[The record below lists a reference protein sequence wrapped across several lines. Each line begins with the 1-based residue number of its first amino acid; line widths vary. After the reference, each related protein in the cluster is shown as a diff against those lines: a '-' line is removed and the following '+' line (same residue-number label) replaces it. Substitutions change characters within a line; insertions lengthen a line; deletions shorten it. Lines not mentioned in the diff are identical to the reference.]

1 MTPRL
6 HALYT
11 PSLSYHPSQKY
22 AHQAIMIVNPMQE
35 RKMHFNRKTYLVLT
49 LFLLIIA
56 ASTLVISATGT
67 EPAFSEQLTFTLDLD
82 APLFNYSQARFD
94 DSSTLSEIE
103 FEFRENKTIGI
114 IIPKNSQVTKAEFNL
129 TGVIRPY
136 KQCVGTAGTDND
148 CTMARSTAISAIAVA
163 EIDPSH
169 DSLEIAIT
177 TSENTDTVNTIF
189 ITNNTGGVIWARKS
203 TTAQYPS
210 RDIALGP
217 FIDNENE
224 SIVAGDYGI
233 NVYDISGNLIWNYS
247 AGGTAVYSVAI
258 GNLTNGAEN
267 ELVYGDNNG
276 LVAILNTSSNTTGD
290 LCNFST
296 GSKINSLVIS
306 DIDEDG
312 QNEILAASNQ
322 KLYILDSAC
331 NEVWNYTTSNYII
344 NSIAVKDLLILDSG
358 KEIILG
364 TRSTTTGGKYYLINS
379 TGNFLWDRTTSAEIL
394 SVVAGEFDYLNPG
407 YEILGGTG
415 EYHIQLLNSNGTIY
429 WTYNTSTETEVSA
442 LALGNLSQDTG
453 YNTNELVLGTQGTFF
468 DEGNLQIL
476 NFDNFPTN
484 ITMDIG
490 ADAATEWNY
499 TEGDG
504 RLRNSTKANSTQI
517 LTAINSYIQNNCTQ
531 DLCTIPITFHSDIE
545 GILEVRI
552 NFEYTYNASG
562 DINYTSINYWTKTEN
577 IRVNESIIA
586 RAKNITFTDPALN
599 ITIKYININSSATQ
613 CGFDGENYTNATLAG
628 INYCN
633 ISSRTPLFKSVPS
646 ENISKILWDDQMEKE
661 IPVTMTTGIQ
671 YYTEGLDNYFWRKNI
686 NLTSNNT
693 YTSQSFTNITA
704 NITLNDSSDAVRGNE
719 YLNVTWG
726 AETCNIIPS
735 QEQSTC
741 DTAPPETQM
750 TCNSSTFYVCK
761 KDTDSNGVFDFIK
774 WIHPILNAIHQ
785 VFYQAGGESNLN
797 PNLTAANVTPQENTW
812 NTYFNYSIRVNDT
825 ENDLIN
831 ITLLTYSELTHTW
844 QHRQSKNITG
854 VGTVWFNISLEKEMT
869 GTNNKYKYLY
879 QDFNAT
885 WSSPIHSQA
894 QTSNSTGPN
903 ITKHNIEITEITGHN
918 TDVIRGGNQTLLVV
932 RINDTTQNQYLD
944 ETGVLCTFNIT
955 YDKTNFNETYTT
967 TVNDTGHCNYT
978 FAPNSTYE
986 IGTQTWLV
994 TVDPRYYFPPSPPV
1008 NWTLNVMG
1016 KLNLSLTRPAYN
1028 QVHTRNTTLDMT
1040 AHLINQYNEDINSS
1054 TIIASDYNCSWYFN
1068 NTYLTTTTINN
1079 SGYCNYSYNPNCAY
1093 ARLKDYEIEVKLN
1106 YTQNPRN
1113 YTIITD
1119 TSQTTLQLKD
1129 NLTITIDSPIYASAY
1144 YKGETI
1150 ELNSTIN
1157 DTCATCSQN
1166 TWQVTWYKD
1175 LHAIK
1180 FQINE
1185 TRGFA
1190 RNNTPVIITGAQLE
1204 SAGANLTGWQVNSTK
1219 ITGPNST
1226 LPNKIF
1232 RADGIYIN
1240 TTSEIVFLVNLTPYS
1255 TDTYYLTRNVSQVS
1269 GIYTTSYIKNSGFEG
1284 NSKDSWSGDGVI
1296 VNDASEK
1303 GNNSLKIECNED
1315 NSPHTITQALHPIT
1329 TQNIK
1334 LWYKHT
1340 GEYNP
1345 VSSGIRVK
1353 IGTYLCEIPIPHL
1366 TGNFVNES
1374 WRTYTCS
1381 NESILNKENI
1391 SITVYTNTTGNSE
1404 LYIDHICIADNQS
1417 NCISEDY
1424 GIPDNTGITA
1434 RELVNTT
1441 TTEDTLWTIPMIQP
1455 LGKRKITAKA
1465 AGDYYYTK
1473 ENYTQIY
1480 IWGYSGA
1487 STFDYSST
1495 GCDGNLCFG
1504 GSIIDLACKII
1515 DANTTTPIYNYNV
1528 SFYDGATLL
1537 NTNGSFTDS
1546 QGYATYSWESS
1557 TDSGNH
1563 TISCNISD
1571 APNLYY
1577 NASIP
1582 DSNSTTILIFN
1593 DNTNAT
1599 LSFKEDGSWFNTTG
1613 ITAYNLSKNR
1623 NDLINISI
1631 LINNTGQSVVSSP
1644 EIIAHNHSNITI
1656 HAGKYSAISI
1666 GANHQ
1671 DNIAVNISRYA
1682 PLGNTTL
1689 NVTLIWA
1696 NNDTQFINQ
1705 TITINVTNTTILDIT
1720 NKTTLNY
1727 AIPYGGTKQIGNF
1740 TIEAYGNTPL
1750 DNIEF
1755 SLEDG
1760 NYQELQNWT
1769 ITYSDE
1775 SFDIDRFENQ
1785 TITIS
1790 VTVPSNATLLGQ
1802 SFWAYIVANNTGR
1815 ECIYPYERCTDRIKI
1830 NITVIDQ
1837 DWQFTPLEEITKTV
1851 GLGGNDILGSFDD
1864 LINIT
1869 NLKNQNMTINISII
1883 NQSNFLNFTYI
1894 FNSTTYQL
1902 DTQESTF
1909 LIPPNSFA
1917 NINITFN
1924 ITEAQTSDTG
1934 TYTFNI
1940 SIHNLDANS
1949 VPQWVNRTVT
1959 FTISAL
1965 YVEIISPNA
1974 THQATDIV
1982 AGDILNFTLNVTYD
1996 GDPLNDTENTTFTIK
2011 ISGQIC
2017 TGIQKTYS
2025 TQESNWHLNCTA
2037 PQIPENTQNNTVEVT
2052 TYYNTPDSLQIA
2064 YTTTEQNLVIY
2075 RDITSPYINR
2085 LIINSIPLL
2094 PENEANLKIESA
2106 ISTLHLEVNAT
2117 DNIAVKNVW
2126 MTITDP
2132 RNNIT
2137 NIPLTQNPSTPDIWN
2152 CTYTNPN
2159 HLGDYEVTIYANDS
2173 IQNHTTTQTMW
2184 FDVYREIDFTDTLK
2198 DASDNT
2204 ITADFELYKSG
2215 TDWAFHRFSTNS
2227 SGHYNWSTHKRT
2239 YDIKMTALG
2248 QIIRFNNFN
2257 ITASAINKTG
2267 SPDPTSLPGA
2277 IKLHLIPNSTPETN
2291 ASNIDL
2297 PNTAENI
2304 LMAFIIHTPQTHYD
2318 NATVTMDYGS
2328 ALAAWAS
2335 SDENEIRLYYCTDW
2349 NFNTLVCGS
2358 EFTEF
2363 NSSLAPNVS
2372 ENTFTFTTT
2381 HNSAYALARW
2391 CGGGLCSGGGGDDPV
2406 SPDGGGSSSGSSAG
2420 TFPRTVCGNYICETG
2435 ENEQNCPEDC
2445 TYHVCGN
2452 GICEPTENKDNCP
2465 KDCGALDFEYQ
2476 TDTDFINI
2484 QLAPGENK
2492 THTLTIL
2499 NRNNNS
2505 ISISVTGTGDIL
2517 DYLDISDEEFTL
2529 PPYSN
2534 KTVSLNIHSKKDTTP
2549 DTYSG
2554 AITISSGASKQRL
2567 PVIIRI
2573 SKTTPGDLTSL
2584 EMTIEMITKKI
2595 TPKDT
2600 LRFHVMLYN
2609 LGIMKEFNVTLTY
2622 NIKEAKTEN
2631 IVKSTQEILILT
2643 GNRNFRKSIDISD
2656 INPSLHTGQYFIE
2669 VTADYGPKRITATDT
2684 FEVVQ
2689 SFWATTRGQVLLA
2702 SILIILLALL
2712 AWYGHKRYKLW
2723 KLSKARYVFPLNF
2736 NRLPHA
2742 DNSFDIGKIAE
2753 TNKTAHFNPDDLTTH
2768 VLTSGSTGAG
2778 KSVAASV
2785 IVEEAL
2791 KQKIPVVVFDPTAQW
2806 TGFVRPCKD
2815 NNLLRY
2821 YSSFGMRPEDA
2832 HPFPGM
2838 IFEVTD
2844 PHVKIDFKKYMNPGE
2859 ITVFTLNKLKPG
2871 EYDTAVQCIIDTIF
2885 SIQWEESTTLK
2896 MLVVFDEVHRLLEK
2910 YGGKGG
2916 YISLEKACREFRKW
2930 GIGLVMCSQ
2939 VYSDFKEAIQGNILT
2954 EIQLNTKSMADIA
2967 KVKEKYGANYS
2978 EKISRQGVGVG
2989 MVQNPRYND
2998 GKPWFIQ
3005 FRPTMHSPHKITEE
3019 ELKLYKE
3026 FAEKLEKIETKIE
3039 KLKQGNVNTM
3049 DLELELKLAKTK
3061 LKQGQ
3066 FKMAEIYVQSL
3077 LSRKILDMS

>member
-1 MTPRL
+1 
-6 HALYT
+6 
-11 PSLSYHPSQKY
+11 
-22 AHQAIMIVNPMQE
+22 MQE
-35 RKMHFNRKTYLVLT
+35 RKRHFNRKTYIVLT
-49 LFLLIIA
+49 LFLLLIA
-56 ASTLVISATGT
+56 ASTLVISATGS
-67 EPAFSEQLTFTLDLD
+67 EPSFSEQLTFRLDLD
-82 APLFNYSQARFD
+82 APYFNYSQTRFND
-94 DSSTLSEIE
+94 TSTLSEIV
-103 FEFRENKTIGI
+103 FEMRENKTIGI
-114 IIPKNSQVTKAEFNL
+114 IIPKNSPVTKAEFNI
-129 TGVIRPY
+129 TGVIRPHTE
-136 KQCVGTAGTDND
+136 CIGTYNQDNNFCGD
-148 CTMARSTAISAIAVA
+148 LTTIR
-163 EIDPSH
+163 D
-169 DSLEIAIT
+169 LEIGNISTSALPNIGIT
-177 TSENTDTVNTIF
+177 SDDGEDDNSIYLANR
-189 ITNNTGGVIWARKS
+189 TGGVLWAKSDSAYPYDTNDGVIGDFVNDTKNEFIVGGATDGIRVFNSSGDVIWS
-203 TTAQYPS
+203 YITGNTVHS
-210 RDIALGP
+210 IALGNLTGGTKKEIVYGDSDTVYVINSTSDIICSLSLGSRINSIVI
-217 FIDNENE
+217 FDIDNNGKNE
-224 SIVAGDYGI
+224 II
-233 NVYDISGNLIWNYS
+233 L
-247 AGGTAVYSVAI
+247 
-258 GNLTNGAEN
+258 GAEN
-267 ELVYGDNNG
+267 FRLYVLNSSCSEL
-276 LVAILNTSSNTTGD
+276 
-290 LCNFST
+290 
-296 GSKINSLVIS
+296 
-306 DIDEDG
+306 
-312 QNEILAASNQ
+312 
-322 KLYILDSAC
+322 
-331 NEVWNYTTSNYII
+331 WNYPTVSNR
-344 NSIAVKDLLILDSG
+344 VKSVDVGNLSDDLG
-358 KEIILG
+358 QEIILG
-364 TRSTTTGGKYYLINS
+364 TLDNSSNHGTYYLINS
-379 TGNFLWDRTTSAEIL
+379 SGSQLWNTSYTSEIY
-394 SVVAGEFDYLNPG
+394 SVKIGEIDHNNPG
-407 YEILGGTG
+407 PEIIGGTKDNYIHLIDSSG
-415 EYHIQLLNSNGTIY
+415 NIY
-429 WTYNTSTETEVSA
+429 WRYLTGADVNAFAVGNT
-442 LALGNLSQDTG
+442 SQDTG
-453 YNTNELVLGTQGTFF
+453 QNINEFIAGTGSAGTS
-468 DEGNLQIL
+468 NLYAF

-484 ITMDIG
+484 ITLNIG
-490 ADAATEWNY
+490 SDETSEWNY

-531 DLCTIPITFHSDIE
+531 DLCTIPVTFHSDIE

-552 NFEYTYNASG
+552 NLEYTYNASG
-562 DINYTSINYWTKTEN
+562 NINATSINYWTKTNN
-577 IRVNESIIA
+577 IHVNESIIA

-613 CGFDGENYTNATLAG
+613 CGFDGENYANATQNG
-628 INYCN
+628 INYCD

-671 YYTEGLDNYFWRKNI
+671 YYTEGQDNYFWRKNI

-741 DTAPPETQM
+741 DTAPPETPM

-761 KDTDSNGVFDFIK
+761 KDTNSNGIFDFIK
-774 WIHPILNAIHQ
+774 WLHPILNAIQQ

-797 PNLTAANVTPQENTW
+797 SNLTAANVTPEENTW

-825 ENDLIN
+825 ENDLVN

-854 VGTVWFNISLEKEMT
+854 QGTVWFNISLEKEMT
-869 GTNNKYKYLY
+869 GTSNKYKYLY

-903 ITKHNIEITEITGHN
+903 VTKHNIEITQITGHN
-918 TDVIRGGNQTLLVV
+918 TDVIRGGNQTLLLV
-932 RINDTTQNQYLD
+932 RINDTTQNQYID
-944 ETGVLCTFNIT
+944 ETGVQCTFNIT

-994 TVDPRYYFPPSPPV
+994 TVDPRYYFAPSTPV
-1008 NWTLNVMG
+1008 NWTLNIMG
-1016 KLNLSLTRPAYN
+1016 KLNLSLFIPAYN

-1040 AHLINQYNEDINSS
+1040 AHLINQYNKDINSS
-1054 TIIASDYNCSWYFN
+1054 TITLQDYNCSWYFN

-1079 SGYCNYSYNPNCAY
+1079 SGYCNYSYNPNCTY
-1093 ARLKDYEIEVKLN
+1093 AHLKDYEIEVKLN

-1119 TSQTTLQLKD
+1119 TSKTTIQLKD

-1166 TWQVTWYKD
+1166 TLQVTWYKD

-1204 SAGANLTGWQVNSTK
+1204 SAGANLTSWQVNSTK

-1240 TTSEIVFLVNLTPYS
+1240 STSEIVFLVNLTPYS
-1255 TDTYYLTRNVSQVS
+1255 TDTYYLTRNESQVS
-1269 GIYTTSYIKNSGFEG
+1269 GTYTTSCIKNSGFEG

-1404 LYIDHICIADNQS
+1404 LYIDHICIADNQG

-1441 TTEDTLWTIPMIQP
+1441 ETEDTLWTIPMIQP

-1465 AGDYYYTK
+1465 TGDYYYTK

-1495 GCDGNLCFG
+1495 GCDTNLCFG
-1504 GSIIDLACKII
+1504 GSIIDLTCKII

-1537 NTNGSFTDS
+1537 NSNGSFTNAI
-1546 QGYATYSWESS
+1546 GYATYSWESS
-1557 TDSGNH
+1557 TLTGNH

-1571 APNLYY
+1571 AQNLYY

-1582 DSNSTTILIFN
+1582 DSNSTIIYIFN

-1599 LSFKEDGSWFNTTG
+1599 LSFKEDGSWLNTTG

-1623 NDLINISI
+1623 NDFINISI

-1644 EIIAHNHSNITI
+1644 EIITHNHSNITL

-1727 AIPYGGTKQIGNF
+1727 AIPYGGTRQIGNF

-1750 DNIEF
+1750 NNIQF

-1760 NYQELQNWT
+1760 DYQELQNWT

-1775 SFDIDRFENQ
+1775 SFDIGRFQNQ

-1815 ECIYPYERCTDRIKI
+1815 ECIYPYESCTDRIKI

-1837 DWQFTPLEEITKTV
+1837 DWQFTPVEEITKTV
-1851 GLGGNDILGSFDD
+1851 GLGGNDLIGTFDD

-1902 DTQESTF
+1902 DTEESTF

-1924 ITEAQTSDTG
+1924 ITEAQTIDTG

-1940 SIHNLDANS
+1940 SIHNLDPYS

-2037 PQIPENTQNNTVEVT
+2037 PGIPENTQNNTVEVT
-2052 TYYNTPDSLQIA
+2052 TYYNTPDSLQIS
-2064 YTTTEQNLVIY
+2064 YTATEQNLVIY

-2094 PENEANLKIESA
+2094 PENEANLKNESA
-2106 ISTLHLEVNAT
+2106 INPIYLEVNAT

-2132 RNNIT
+2132 QNNIT

-2159 HLGDYEVTIYANDS
+2159 HLGDYQVTIYANDS
-2173 IQNHTTTQTMW
+2173 IENHTTTTIMW

-2198 DASDNT
+2198 DASDN
-2204 ITADFELYKSG
+2204 IVTADFELYKSG

-2304 LMAFIIHTPQTHYD
+2304 LMAFIIHTPQTDYD
-2318 NATVTMDYGS
+2318 SATVKLNYKD
-2328 ALAAWAS
+2328 ALLPSWTANNDE
-2335 SDENEIRLYYCTDW
+2335 SDLRLYYCTDW
-2349 NFNTLVCGS
+2349 NFSKQVCTGG

-2363 NSSLAPNVS
+2363 NSSLSPDVG
-2372 ENTFTFTTT
+2372 EDTFTFTTT
-2381 HNSAYALARW
+2381 HNSAYALAKW
-2391 CGGGLCSGGGGDDPV
+2391 CGGLCDGGGGDDPI
-2406 SPDGGGSSSGSSAG
+2406 SPSGGGSSSSGAG

-2484 QLAPGENK
+2484 QIAPGENK

-2505 ISISVTGTGDIL
+2505 ISISIAKTGDIF
-2517 DYLDISDEEFTL
+2517 DYMDISDEEFTL
-2529 PPYSN
+2529 PAHSN
-2534 KTVSLNIHSKKDTTP
+2534 KTIKLIIHTEKDTTP
-2549 DTYSG
+2549 ETYSG

-2573 SKTTPGDLTSL
+2573 SKTTPSDLTSL

-2622 NIKEAKTEN
+2622 NIKEAKTED
-2631 IVKSTQEILILT
+2631 IVKSTQETLILT
-2643 GNRNFRKSIDISD
+2643 GNRNFRKSIDLSD
-2656 INPSLHTGQYFIE
+2656 LNPSLHTGQYFVE
-2669 VTADYGPKRITATDT
+2669 VTADYGPKKITATDT

-2689 SFWATTRGQVLLA
+2689 SFWATTAGQIILA
-2702 SILIILLALL
+2702 IILLILL
-2712 AWYGHKRYKLW
+2712 AVLGWYGHKRYKLW

-2742 DNSFDIGKIAE
+2742 DNSFNIGKIAE
-2753 TNKTAHFNPDDLTTH
+2753 TNKTAHF
-2768 VLTSGSTGAG
+2768 
-2778 KSVAASV
+2778 
-2785 IVEEAL
+2785 
-2791 KQKIPVVVFDPTAQW
+2791 
-2806 TGFVRPCKD
+2806 RP
-2815 NNLLRY
+2815 
-2821 YSSFGMRPEDA
+2821 
-2832 HPFPGM
+2832 H
-2838 IFEVTD
+2838 
-2844 PHVKIDFKKYMNPGE
+2844 
-2859 ITVFTLNKLKPG
+2859 
-2871 EYDTAVQCIIDTIF
+2871 
-2885 SIQWEESTTLK
+2885 
-2896 MLVVFDEVHRLLEK
+2896 
-2910 YGGKGG
+2910 
-2916 YISLEKACREFRKW
+2916 
-2930 GIGLVMCSQ
+2930 
-2939 VYSDFKEAIQGNILT
+2939 
-2954 EIQLNTKSMADIA
+2954 
-2967 KVKEKYGANYS
+2967 
-2978 EKISRQGVGVG
+2978 
-2989 MVQNPRYND
+2989 NPRTHIRLHRRRQKRSSISNRRRSPQA
-2998 GKPWFIQ
+2998 KNTRRSI
-3005 FRPTMHSPHKITEE
+3005 RPHRPMDRLCKAMQRRQSP
-3019 ELKLYKE
+3019 
-3026 FAEKLEKIETKIE
+3026 
-3039 KLKQGNVNTM
+3039 
-3049 DLELELKLAKTK
+3049 
-3061 LKQGQ
+3061 
-3066 FKMAEIYVQSL
+3066 EILSL
-3077 LSRKILDMS
+3077 IWHAPARCSSIPRHDI

>member
-1 MTPRL
+1 M
-6 HALYT
+6 H
-11 PSLSYHPSQKY
+11 
-22 AHQAIMIVNPMQE
+22 E

-49 LFLLIIA
+49 FILLLLIA
-56 ASTLVISATGT
+56 ASTLVISATGS
-67 EPAFSEQLTFTLDLD
+67 EPSFSEQLTFTLDLD
-82 APLFNYSQARFD
+82 APYFNYSQARFN

-136 KQCVGTAGTDND
+136 MQCIGTAGTEND

-169 DSLEIAIT
+169 DSQEIAIT

-189 ITNNTGGVIWARKS
+189 ITNNTGSVIWARKS
-203 TTAQYPS
+203 TTTQYPS
-210 RDIALGP
+210 RDIALGS
-217 FIDNENE
+217 FINNEND

-233 NVYDISGNLIWNYS
+233 NVYDTSGNMIWNYS
-247 AGGTAVYSVAI
+247 AGGTAVNSVAI

-276 LVAILNTSSNTTGD
+276 LVAILNTSSNTTGN
-290 LCNFST
+290 LCNISLV
-296 GSKINSLVIS
+296 GNINSLVIS
-306 DIDEDG
+306 DIGEDG

-322 KLYILDSAC
+322 KLYIIDSAC

-344 NSIAVKDLLILDSG
+344 NSIAVKNLTTDSG

-364 TRSTTTGGKYYLINS
+364 TRSITTGGKYYLINS
-379 TGNFLWDRTTSAEIL
+379 TGSFLWNRTTPADIL
-394 SVVAGEFDYLNPG
+394 SVVAGEFDYINPG

-415 EYHIQLLNSNGTIY
+415 GYHIQLLNSNGTIY

-442 LALGNLSQDTG
+442 LALGNLSHDTG

-468 DEGNLQIL
+468 DKGNLQIL

-490 ADAATEWNY
+490 ADASIEWNY

-504 RLRNSTKANSTQI
+504 RLRNTTTANNTEL

-552 NFEYTYNASG
+552 NLEYTYNASG
-562 DINYTSINYWTKTEN
+562 NINATFINYWTKTN
-577 IRVNESIIA
+577 NLHVNESIIA
-586 RAKNITFTDPALN
+586 RAKNITFTDPAQN
-599 ITIKYININSSATQ
+599 ITIKYININSSAIQ
-613 CGFDGENYTNATLAG
+613 CGFDGENYTNATLNG
-628 INYCN
+628 INYCS
-633 ISSRTPLFKSVPS
+633 ISSRTPIFKSVPG

-661 IPVTMTTGIQ
+661 IPVTMNTSLSYFTK
-671 YYTEGLDNYFWRKNI
+671 GLDNYFWQKNI
-686 NLTSNNT
+686 SIISNNT
-693 YTSQSFTNITA
+693 YTDQSFTNITA

-735 QEQSTC
+735 TEQSTC
-741 DTAPPETQM
+741 NTAPPETPM
-750 TCNSSTFYVCK
+750 TCNSTLFYVCK
-761 KDTDSNGVFDFIK
+761 KDTDGNGVYEFIK
-774 WIHPILNAIHQ
+774 WIHPILNAIQQ
-785 VFYQAGGESNLN
+785 VFYQAGGASNLN
-797 PNLTAANVTPQENTW
+797 PNLTNANVTPQENTW
-812 NTYFNYSIRVNDT
+812 NTYFNYSIHVNDT
-825 ENDLIN
+825 ENDLVN

-854 VGTVWFNISLEKEMT
+854 QGTAWFNISLEKEMT
-869 GTNNKYKYLY
+869 GTNNKYKFLY
-879 QDFNAT
+879 QDFNTT
-885 WSSPIHSQA
+885 WSSPVHSEA
-894 QTSNSTGPN
+894 HTKNNTGPN
-903 ITKHNIEITEITGHN
+903 VTKHNIEITEMTGNN
-918 TDVIRGGNQTLLVV
+918 TDVIRGDGNQTLLVV
-932 RINDTTQNQYLD
+932 RINDTTQNKYID

-967 TVNDTGHCNYT
+967 TVNDTGHCNHT
-978 FAPNSTYE
+978 FAPNHTYG

-994 TVDPRYYFPPSPPV
+994 TVDPRYYLSPPSPV
-1008 NWTLNVMG
+1008 NWTLNIMG
-1016 KLNLSLTRPAYN
+1016 KLNLSLPIPAYN

-1054 TIIASDYNCSWYFN
+1054 TITIQDYNCSWYFN
-1068 NTYLTTTTINN
+1068 NTYLTTTTLNE
-1079 SGYCNYSYNPNCAY
+1079 SGYCNYSYTPNCTY
-1093 ARLKDYEIEVKLN
+1093 THLKDYEIEVKLN

-1113 YTIITD
+1113 YTIITN
-1119 TSQTTLQLKD
+1119 TSQTTIQLKD
-1129 NLTITIDSPIYASAY
+1129 NITITIDSPIYASAY
-1144 YKGETI
+1144 YKGETV

-1157 DTCATCSQN
+1157 DTCATCAQN
-1166 TWQVTWYKD
+1166 SWQVSWYKD

-1180 FQINE
+1180 FQLNE

-1226 LPNKIF
+1226 IPNKIF
-1232 RADGIYIN
+1232 GADGIYLN
-1240 TTSEIVFLVNLTPYS
+1240 STSEIVFLVNLTTYS
-1255 TDTYYLTRNVSQVS
+1255 TNTYHITRNESQVS
-1269 GIYTTSYIKNSGFEG
+1269 GTYTTSYIKNSGFEG
-1284 NSKDSWSGDGVI
+1284 NSKDSWTGDGVI

-1303 GNNSLKIECNED
+1303 GNYSLKIECNKD

-1340 GEYNP
+1340 GEYDP
-1345 VSSGIRVK
+1345 VNSGIRVK

-1381 NESILNKENI
+1381 NESLLDKENI

-1404 LYIDHICIADNQS
+1404 LYIDHICIADNAG
-1417 NCISEDY
+1417 NCISEDH
-1424 GIPDNTGITA
+1424 GITDNRGITA
-1434 RELVNTT
+1434 QLLIN
-1441 TTEDTLWTIPMIQP
+1441 TTEDTLWTIPMDQH
-1455 LGKRKITAKA
+1455 LGKRKITAVA
-1465 AGDYYYTK
+1465 TGDYYYTK
-1473 ENYTQIY
+1473 ENSTQIY
-1480 IWGYSGA
+1480 IYGRSRA

-1504 GSIIDLACKII
+1504 GSVIDLTCKII
-1515 DANTTTPIYNYNV
+1515 DANTTSPIYNYNV

-1537 NTNGSFTDS
+1537 NTNGSFTNS
-1546 QGYATYSWESS
+1546 QGYATYSWASS

-1582 DSNSTTILIFN
+1582 DSNSTTIYIFTN
-1593 DNTNAT
+1593 NTNAT
-1599 LSFKEDGSWFNTTG
+1599 LSFKEDTIYVNTTS
-1613 ITAYNLSKNR
+1613 ITAHNLTKHR

-1644 EIIAHNHSNITI
+1644 EIIAYNRSNITI
-1656 HAGKYSAISI
+1656 ITGKYSAISNL
-1666 GANHQ
+1666 GNHQ
-1671 DNIAVNISRYA
+1671 DNITVNISRYA

-1705 TITINVTNTTILDIT
+1705 TITINVTNTTILEIT

-1750 DNIEF
+1750 SNIQF

-1760 NYQELQNWT
+1760 DYQELQNWT
-1769 ITYSDE
+1769 ITYSNE
-1775 SFDIDRFENQ
+1775 SFDIARFQNQ
-1785 TITIS
+1785 TITVTI
-1790 VTVPSNATLLGQ
+1790 TVPSNVTLLGRN
-1802 SFWAYIVANNTGR
+1802 FWTYIVANNTGTQCT
-1815 ECIYPYERCTDRIKI
+1815 ETYENCTDRIKI

-1837 DWQFTPLEEITKTV
+1837 DWQFTPVEEITKTV
-1851 GLGGNDILGSFDD
+1851 GLGGNDIIGSFDD

-1883 NQSNFLNFTYI
+1883 NTNSTGFVNFTYI
-1894 FNSTTYQL
+1894 FNSTTHDL
-1902 DTQESTF
+1902 NTTESTF
-1909 LIPPNSFA
+1909 HIPPLSFA
-1917 NINITFN
+1917 NINITYN
-1924 ITEAQTSDTG
+1924 ITGAQLTDKG

-1940 SIHNLDANS
+1940 SIHNLNADS
-1949 VPQWVNRTVT
+1949 VPQWVNKTVT

-1974 THQATDIV
+1974 THPATDIV

-1996 GDPLNDTENTTFTIK
+1996 GNILNDTENTTFAIK
-2011 ISGQIC
+2011 ISGENC
-2017 TGIQKTYS
+2017 TINS
-2025 TQESNWHLNCTA
+2025 TQFNQQQNNWRINCTA
-2037 PQIPENTQNNTVEVT
+2037 PRIPQNTQNNTVDATVT
-2052 TYYNTPDSLQIA
+2052 YNTPDSLQIS
-2064 YTTTEQNLVIY
+2064 YTATEQNLVIY

-2106 ISTLHLEVNAT
+2106 TNPIYLEINAT
-2117 DNIAVKNVW
+2117 DNVGVNNVW
-2126 MTITDP
+2126 LTITDP
-2132 RNNIT
+2132 KNNVT
-2137 NIPLTQNPSTPDIWN
+2137 ALTPTQNISSPDIWN

-2159 HLGDYEVTIYANDS
+2159 HLGDYNVTIHANDS
-2173 IQNHTTTQTMW
+2173 IENHTTTQIMW
-2184 FDVYREIDFTDTLK
+2184 FDVYREIDFTDTLT
-2198 DASDNT
+2198 DASNN
-2204 ITADFELYKSG
+2204 IVTADFELYKSG

-2227 SGHYNWSTHKRT
+2227 DGFYNWSTHKRT

-2257 ITASAINKTG
+2257 ITSSAINKTG
-2267 SPDPTSLPGA
+2267 QSDPSSLSGA
-2277 IKLHLIPNSTPETN
+2277 IKLHLIPNNSLETN
-2291 ASNIDL
+2291 ASKISL
-2297 PNTAENI
+2297 PNTAQNT
-2304 LMAFIIHTPQTHYD
+2304 LMAFIIHTPQMDYD
-2318 NATVTMDYGS
+2318 NATIKLHYS
-2328 ALAAWAS
+2328 NALLS
-2335 SDENEIRLYYCTDW
+2335 SGTSYDESKLRIYYCTTWD
-2349 NFNTLVCGS
+2349 FYSQICTGG
-2358 EFTEF
+2358 EFTEL
-2363 NSSLAPNVS
+2363 NSSLAPDMVS
-2372 ENTFTFTTT
+2372 QIFTFTTT
-2381 HNSAYALARW
+2381 HNTAYAIAKW
-2391 CGGGLCSGGGGDDPV
+2391 CDGNICGASPPVEPGSPGGGD
-2406 SPDGGGSSSGSSAG
+2406 SGSGSTQRA
-2420 TFPRTVCGNYICETG
+2420 VCGNNICETG

-2465 KDCGALDFEYQ
+2465 EDCSALDFEYK

-2484 QLAPGENK
+2484 QIAPGENK

-2505 ISISVTGTGDIL
+2505 IFITITRTGDIL
-2517 DYLDISDEEFTL
+2517 DYIDISEEEFTL
-2529 PPYSN
+2529 PARSN
-2534 KTVSLNIHSKKDTTP
+2534 KTVTLLIHTEKDTTP

-2573 SKTTPGDLTSL
+2573 SKTTPADLTSL

-2609 LGIMKEFNVTLTY
+2609 LGIIKEFNVTLSY

-2631 IVKSTQEILILT
+2631 IVKTTQETLLLT
-2643 GNRNFRKSIDISD
+2643 GNRNFRKSIDLSD
-2656 INPSLHTGQYFIE
+2656 LNPDIHTGQYFIE
-2669 VTADYGPKRITATDT
+2669 VTADYGPKKITSTDT

-2702 SILIILLALL
+2702 AILLILLALL
-2712 AWYGHKRYKLW
+2712 AWYGYKRYRIW
-2723 KLSKARYVFPLNF
+2723 KLSKARYVFPLKYS
-2736 NRLPHA
+2736 RLPHA
-2742 DNSFDIGKIAE
+2742 DNAFSIGKIAE

-2768 VLTSGSTGAG
+2768 ILTSGSTGAG

-2815 NNLLRY
+2815 NNLLKY
-2821 YSSFGMRPEDA
+2821 YQQFGMRQQDA
-2832 HPFPGM
+2832 RPFPGM

-2844 PHVKIDFKKYMNPGE
+2844 PNVKIDFKKYMNPGE
-2859 ITVFTLNKLKPG
+2859 ITIFTLNKLKPG
-2871 EYDTAVQCIIDTIF
+2871 EYDTAVKCIIDTIF
-2885 SIQWEESTTLK
+2885 SVQWEESTTLK
-2896 MLVVFDEVHRLLEK
+2896 MIVVFDEVHRLLEK

-2967 KVKEKYGANYS
+2967 KVKEKYGPEYS

-3005 FRPTMHSPHKITEE
+3005 FRPTIHSPHKITEE
-3019 ELKLYKE
+3019 EMKLYKE
-3026 FAEKLEKIETKIE
+3026 FAEKLDKIERRIE
-3039 KLKQGNVNTM
+3039 KLKQGRVNTM

-3066 FKMAEIYVQSL
+3066 FKMAEIYIQSL
-3077 LSRKILDMS
+3077 LSRKIISMS

>member
-1 MTPRL
+1 
-6 HALYT
+6 
-11 PSLSYHPSQKY
+11 
-22 AHQAIMIVNPMQE
+22 MQE
-35 RKMHFNRKTYLVLT
+35 RKRHFNRPAYIVLS
-49 LFLLIIA
+49 LLLILLIA
-56 ASTLVISATGT
+56 ASTHTLTISATGT
-67 EPAFSEQLTFTLDLD
+67 EPAFSEQLTFNLDLN
-82 APLFNYSQARFD
+82 APFFNYSQTKFN
-94 DSSTLSEIE
+94 DSTTLSRIT
-103 FEFRENKTIGI
+103 FEYRENKTIGI
-114 IIPKNSQVTKAEFNL
+114 IIPKDSTVTKAEFNI

-136 KQCVGTAGTDND
+136 TACIGTYGVDNNFCGD
-148 CTMARSTAISAIAVA
+148 LTTIR
-163 EIDPSH
+163 D
-169 DSLEIAIT
+169 LEIGNISTSALPNIGIT
-177 TSENTDTVNTIF
+177 SDDGEGDNSIYLANR
-189 ITNNTGGVIWARKS
+189 TGGVLWAKPES
-203 TTAQYPS
+203 SDPYDTNDGVIGDFVNDTKNE
-210 RDIALGP
+210 
-217 FIDNENE
+217 FIVGGASD
-224 SIVAGDYGI
+224 GI
-233 NVYDISGNLIWNYS
+233 RVFN
-247 AGGTAVYSVAI
+247 
-258 GNLTNGAEN
+258 
-267 ELVYGDNNG
+267 
-276 LVAILNTSSNTTGD
+276 
-290 LCNFST
+290 ST
-296 GSKINSLVIS
+296 GSMIWSYTTGSTVYSLTLGNITGSAKKEIIYSNSDTVYVINSTSDIICSLSIGSRINSIVIS
-306 DIDEDG
+306 DINNNGE
-312 QNEILAASNQ
+312 NEILLGTENFR
-322 KLYILDSAC
+322 LYVLNTSCI
-331 NEVWNYTTSNYII
+331 EQWNYSTGSNR
-344 NSIAVKDLLILDSG
+344 VKSVDVGNISDDLG
-358 KEIILG
+358 HEIILG
-364 TRSTTTGGKYYLINS
+364 TLDNSSNLGTYYLLNS
-379 TGNFLWDRTTSAEIL
+379 TGTQIWNTTHASEIYT
-394 SVVAGEFDYLNPG
+394 VRIGEIDHNNPG
-407 YEILGGTG
+407 PEIIGGTEDNYIHLIDSSG
-415 EYHIQLLNSNGTIY
+415 NIY
-429 WTYNTSTETEVSA
+429 WRYMTGADVNAFVIGNT
-442 LALGNLSQDTG
+442 SQDTG
-453 YNTNELVLGTQGTFF
+453 QNINELIAGTGSAGTH
-468 DEGNLQIL
+468 NLYIF
-476 NFDNFPTN
+476 NYDSFPTN
-484 ITMDIG
+484 ITLDIG
-490 ADAATEWNY
+490 ADTTTEWNY
-499 TEGDG
+499 TQGDG
-504 RLRNSTKANSTQI
+504 RLRNSTKANNTELLSS
-517 LTAINSYIQNNCTQ
+517 INNYIQNNCTQ
-531 DLCTIPITFHSDIE
+531 DLCTIPVAFHSDIE
-545 GILEVRI
+545 GILEIRI
-552 NFEYTYNASG
+552 TLEYTYNASD
-562 DINYTSINYWTKTEN
+562 DINYTDINYWTKTAN
-577 IRVNESIIA
+577 IYANESIIA
-586 RAKNITFTDPALN
+586 RAKNITFQDPAQN
-599 ITIKYININSSATQ
+599 ITIKYISINTTATQ
-613 CGFDGENYTNATLAG
+613 CGFDGETYASATLDG
-628 INYCN
+628 TNYCN
-633 ISSRTPLFKSVPS
+633 ISSLTPEFRSLPG
-646 ENISKILWDDQMEKE
+646 ENTSKILWDNQMEKE
-661 IPVTMTTGIQ
+661 IPVTMTAGIQ
-671 YYTEGLDNYFWRKNI
+671 YYTKGQDNYFWRKNI
-686 NLTSNNT
+686 TLTSSNT
-693 YTSQSFTNITA
+693 YTTQTFTNITA

-726 AETCNIIPS
+726 QETCNIIPAT
-735 QEQSTC
+735 EQSTC

-750 TCNSSTFYVCK
+750 TCNSTNFYVCK
-761 KDTDSNGVFDFIK
+761 KDTNSNGIYNFIK
-774 WIHPILNAIHQ
+774 WLHPILDAIQQ
-785 VFYQAGGESNLN
+785 VFYQAGGASNLN
-797 PNLTAANVTPQENTW
+797 PTLTATNVTPSQNTW
-812 NTYFNYSIRVNDT
+812 NTYFNYSIHVNDT
-825 ENDLIN
+825 ENNLVN
-831 ITLLTYSELTHTW
+831 ITLLTYSELTQTW
-844 QHRQSKNITG
+844 QNRQSKNITG
-854 VGTVWFNISLEKEMT
+854 NGTAWFNISLEKEMT
-869 GTNNKYKYLY
+869 GTNNKYRFIY
-879 QDFNAT
+879 QDFNET
-885 WSSPIHSQA
+885 WSSPIHSQLH
-894 QTSNSTGPN
+894 TPNSTGPN
-903 ITKHNIEITEITGHN
+903 VTKHNIEITQITGDN
-918 TDVIRGGNQTLLVV
+918 TDVIRGGNQTFLTV
-932 RINDTTQNQYLD
+932 RVNDTTQNEYIN
-944 ETGVLCTFNIT
+944 EAGVQCTFNIT

-967 TVNDTGHCNYT
+967 TVNNTGYCNYH
-978 FAPNSTYE
+978 FAPHNTYE
-986 IGTQTWLV
+986 IGSQTWLV
-994 TVDPRYYFPPSPPV
+994 TIDPRYYITPSTPV
-1008 NWTLNVMG
+1008 NWTLNIMG
-1016 KLNLSLTRPAYN
+1016 KLNLSFTQPAYN
-1028 QVHTRNTTLDMT
+1028 QIHTRNTTLYMT
-1040 AHLINQYNEDINSS
+1040 AHLINQYNQDIDTS
-1054 TIIASDYNCSWYFN
+1054 TISLTDYNCSWYFN
-1068 NTYLTTTTINN
+1068 NTYLTTTTLNE
-1079 SGYCNYSYNPNCAY
+1079 SGYCNHSYIPACAY
-1093 ARLKDYEIEVKLN
+1093 AKLKNYNLEVKLN
-1106 YTQNPRN
+1106 YTQIPGN
-1113 YTIITD
+1113 YTIITN
-1119 TSQTTLQLKD
+1119 TSQTTIQLKD
-1129 NLTITIDSPIYASAY
+1129 NLTIILDSPSDAAAY
-1144 YKGETI
+1144 YKGETV
-1150 ELNSTIN
+1150 ELNSSIN
-1157 DTCATCSQN
+1157 DTCATCAQN
-1166 TWQVTWYKD
+1166 TWQVSWYKD
-1175 LHAIK
+1175 LHAIR

-1185 TRGFA
+1185 TSGLERF
-1190 RNNTPVIITGAQLE
+1190 NTPVIITGSQLE
-1204 SAGANLTGWQVNSTK
+1204 SAGANLTGWRVNSTK
-1219 ITGPNST
+1219 ITGTNST

-1232 RADGIYIN
+1232 NADGIYIN
-1240 TTSEIVFLVNLTPYS
+1240 STSEIVFLVNLTPYS
-1255 TDTYYLTRNVSQVS
+1255 TDTYYLTRNESQVS

-1434 RELVNTT
+1434 RELVNATE
-1441 TTEDTLWTIPMIQP
+1441 TEDTLWTIPMTQP

-1760 NYQELQNWT
+1760 DYQELQNWT

-3026 FAEKLEKIETKIE
+3026 FAKKLEKIETKME

-3066 FKMAEIYVQSL
+3066 FKMAEIYIQSL
-3077 LSRKILDMS
+3077 LSRKILGMS

>member
-1 MTPRL
+1 M
-6 HALYT
+6 H
-11 PSLSYHPSQKY
+11 
-22 AHQAIMIVNPMQE
+22 E
-35 RKMHFNRKTYLVLT
+35 RKMHFNRQAYIVLPLVL
-49 LFLLIIA
+49 LLLIA
-56 ASTLVISATGT
+56 VSTLVISATGS
-67 EPAFSEQLTFTLDLD
+67 EPAFSEQLTFTLALD
-82 APLFNYSQARFD
+82 APLFNYSQTRFND
-94 DSSTLSEIE
+94 TSTISEIE
-103 FEFRENKTIGI
+103 FEYCANKTIGI
-114 IIPKNSQVTKAEFNL
+114 IIPKNSIVTKAGFNL

-136 KQCVGTAGTDND
+136 ETCIGTFGTDNNNCAAATTIRD
-148 CTMARSTAISAIAVA
+148 LEVGEIISASAGQEIGIASEESA
-163 EIDPSH
+163 
-169 DSLEIAIT
+169 T
-177 TSENTDTVNTIF
+177 TRNTIF
-189 ITNNTGGVIWARKS
+189 ASNRTGGVLWADKAEDS
-203 TTAQYPS
+203 PYPS
-210 RDIALGP
+210 RDG
-217 FIDNENE
+217 FIGDFITSSSGNEF
-224 SIVAGDYGI
+224 IVGGDSYGI
-233 NVYDISGNLIWNYS
+233 RAYNSSGSIIWSYTTGNAKVYALTLGNMTDGS
-247 AGGTAVYSVAI
+247 
-258 GNLTNGAEN
+258 EN
-267 ELVYGDNNG
+267 ELVYGDDNG
-276 LVAILNTSSNTTGD
+276 DISILNTSSDTQGSICTFNAGD
-290 LCNFST
+290 D
-296 GSKINSLVIS
+296 INSIVIT
-306 DIDEDG
+306 DLDNNG
-312 QNEILAASNQ
+312 HNEILAGSSNFN
-322 KLYILDSAC
+322 LYMIDSAC
-331 NEVWNYTTSNYII
+331 QQTDIYYTDNYVIE
-344 NSIAVKDLLILDSG
+344 SIAVGNFTGDIG
-358 KEIILG
+358 QEIVIG
-364 TRSTTTGGKYYLINS
+364 ARHNISSTGIYYMLNS
-379 TGNFLWDRTTSAEIL
+379 TLDMVWNRTYPCGIL
-394 SVVAGEFDYLNPG
+394 SIVVGEFDYLNPG
-407 YEILGGTG
+407 PEIIGGT
-415 EYHIQLLNSNGTIY
+415 EDSFVQLLNSNGTIY
-429 WTYNTSTETEVSA
+429 WTYKTGTGTEISAITIGNVSK
-442 LALGNLSQDTG
+442 DTG
-453 YNTNELVLGTQGTFF
+453 YNINETVIGTMG
-468 DEGNLQIL
+468 GYPNLHIL

-484 ITMDIG
+484 ITLNIG
-490 ADAATEWNY
+490 NDATTEWNY

-504 RLRNSTKANSTQI
+504 RLRNTTTANNTEL
-517 LTAINSYIQNNCTQ
+517 LTAINTYLQNNCTQ
-531 DLCTIPITFHSDIE
+531 DLCTIPVTFHSDIE

-552 NFEYTYNASG
+552 DLEYTYNASD
-562 DINYTSINYWTKTEN
+562 DISYENINYWTKTAN
-577 IRVNESIIA
+577 IHVNESIIA
-586 RAKNITFTDPALN
+586 RAKNITFKDPAQN
-599 ITIKYININSSATQ
+599 ITIKYININSSSAQ
-613 CGFDGENYTNATLAG
+613 CGFDGVDYTNATLDG
-628 INYCN
+628 TNYCN
-633 ISSRTPLFKSVPS
+633 ISSRTPIFKSLPS
-646 ENISKILWDDQMEKE
+646 ENTSKILWDDQMEKE
-661 IPVTMTTGIQ
+661 IPVTMNTSIQ
-671 YYTEGLDNYFWRKNI
+671 YYTQGLDNYFWRKNI
-686 NLTSNNT
+686 TIANVINYNG
-693 YTSQSFTNITA
+693 QSFINITA

-726 AETCNIIPS
+726 SETCNIIPPTS
-735 QEQSTC
+735 QPTC

-761 KDTDSNGVFDFIK
+761 KDTNSNGVYDFIK
-774 WIHPILNAIHQ
+774 WLHPILNAIQQ
-785 VFYQAGGESNLN
+785 VFYQAGGASNLN
-797 PNLTAANVTPQENTW
+797 PDLTAANVTPAQNTW
-812 NTYFNYSIRVNDT
+812 NTYFNYSIHVNDT
-825 ENDLIN
+825 ENDLVN

-844 QHRQSKNITG
+844 QHRESKNITG
-854 VGTVWFNISLEKEMT
+854 NGTAWFNITLEKEMT
-869 GTNNKYKYLY
+869 GTNNKYRYLY
-879 QDFNAT
+879 QDFNTT
-885 WSSPIHSQA
+885 WSSPIHSEIS
-894 QTSNSTGPN
+894 TLNSTGPN
-903 ITKHNIEITEITGHN
+903 VTKHNIEITQITGHN
-918 TDVIRGGNQTLLVV
+918 TDIIRGGNQTLLIV
-932 RINDTTQNQYLD
+932 RINDTTQDQFIT

-955 YDKTNFNETYTT
+955 YDKTNYNESYTT
-967 TVNDTGHCNYT
+967 TVNNTGHCNYT
-978 FAPNSTYE
+978 FWPNSTYE
-986 IGTQTWLV
+986 IGEQTWLV
-994 TVDPRYYFPPSPPV
+994 TVDPRYYIPPSLPV
-1008 NWTLNVMG
+1008 NWTLNIMG

-1028 QVHTRNTTLDMT
+1028 QEHTRNTTLDMT

-1054 TIIASDYNCSWYFN
+1054 TITMQDYNCSWYFN
-1068 NTYLTTTTINN
+1068 NTYLTTTTINV
-1079 SGYCNYSYNPNCAY
+1079 SGYCNYSYNPSCTY
-1093 ARLKDYEIEVKLN
+1093 TYLKDYDLEVKLN
-1106 YTQNPRN
+1106 YTQTPRN

-1119 TSQTTLQLKD
+1119 TSKTTIQLKD

-1166 TWQVTWYKD
+1166 TLQVTWYKD

-1232 RADGIYIN
+1232 RADGIHIN
-1240 TTSEIVFLVNLTPYS
+1240 STSEIVFLLNLTPYS
-1255 TDTYYLTRNVSQVS
+1255 TNTYYLTRNDSQVS
-1269 GIYTTSYIKNSGFEG
+1269 GTYTTSYIKNSGFEG

-1315 NSPHTITQALHPIT
+1315 NSPHTLTQSLHPIT

-1404 LYIDHICIADNQS
+1404 LYIDHICIADNQG
-1417 NCISEDY
+1417 NCISEDH
-1424 GIPDNTGITA
+1424 GITDNRAITA

-1441 TTEDTLWTIPMIQP
+1441 ETRDTLWTIPMIQP
-1455 LGKRKITAKA
+1455 LGIRKITAIA
-1465 AGDYYYTK
+1465 TGEYYYTAQ
-1473 ENYTQIY
+1473 NSTQIY
-1480 IWGYSGA
+1480 IYGYSSA

-1495 GCDGNLCFG
+1495 GCEGNICFG
-1504 GSIIDLACKII
+1504 GSVIDLTCKII
-1515 DANTTTPIYNYNV
+1515 DKNTTSPIYNYNV
-1528 SFYDGATLL
+1528 SFYKGTTLL
-1537 NTNGSFTDS
+1537 NTNGSFTDTL
-1546 QGYATYSWESS
+1546 GYATYSWAS
-1557 TDSGNH
+1557 TTVSGNH

-1571 APNLYY
+1571 SPNLYY

-1582 DSNSTTILIFN
+1582 DSNSTTIVIFT

-1599 LSFKEDGSWFNTTG
+1599 LSFKEDGSWLNTTI
-1613 ITAYNLSKNR
+1613 ITAYNLSKDR
-1623 NDLINISI
+1623 NDIINISI
-1631 LINNTGQSVVSSP
+1631 LINNTGPSVVSSP
-1644 EIIAHNHSNITI
+1644 EIIAYNLSNITI
-1656 HAGKYSAISI
+1656 ITGKYNAIAVGDKLEDTI
-1666 GANHQ
+1666 T
-1671 DNIAVNISRYA
+1671 VNISRYA

-1689 NVTLIWA
+1689 NVTLEWA

-1727 AIPYGGTKQIGNF
+1727 AIPYGGTRQIGNF

-1760 NYQELQNWT
+1760 DYRELQNWT
-1769 ITYSDE
+1769 IEYSDT
-1775 SFDIDRFENQ
+1775 SFDIPRFQNQ
-1785 TITIS
+1785 AITVTI
-1790 VTVPSNATLLGQ
+1790 TVPSNSTLLGN
-1802 SFWAYIVANNTGR
+1802 SFWTYIVANNTGS
-1815 ECIYPYERCTDRIKI
+1815 ECIYPYEKCTDRIKI

-1851 GLGGNDILGSFDD
+1851 GLGGNDIIGSFDGI
-1864 LINIT
+1864 INIT

-1883 NQSNFLNFTYI
+1883 NTNSTGFLNFTYI

-1902 DTQESTF
+1902 DTQQSTF
-1909 LIPPNSFA
+1909 LIPANSFA
-1917 NINITFN
+1917 NINITYN
-1924 ITEAQTSDTG
+1924 ITGAQTIDTG

-1940 SIHNLDANS
+1940 SIHNLDASS
-1949 VPQWVNRTVT
+1949 VPQWINKTVT

-1965 YVEIISPNA
+1965 YVEIITPNT
-1974 THQATDIV
+1974 THPATDIV
-1982 AGDILNFTLNVTYD
+1982 AGDILNFTLNITYD
-1996 GDPLNDTENTTFTIK
+1996 GNILNDTENTTFAVK
-2011 ISGQIC
+2011 ISGQDC

-2025 TQESNWHLNCTA
+2025 TQESNWHINCTA
-2037 PQIPENTQNNTVEVT
+2037 PQIPRNTQNNTVEVT
-2052 TYYNTPDSLQIA
+2052 TYYNTPDSLQIS
-2064 YTTTEQNLVIY
+2064 YTATEQNRVIY

-2094 PENEANLKIESA
+2094 PENEANLKNESA
-2106 ISTLHLEVNAT
+2106 IDPIYLEVNAT

-2132 RNNIT
+2132 EDSVT
-2137 NIPLTQNPSTPDIWN
+2137 NIILTQNATNPDIWN
-2152 CTYTNPN
+2152 CTYTNP
-2159 HLGDYEVTIYANDS
+2159 HHIGDYQVTIYANDS
-2173 IQNHTTTQTMW
+2173 IENHTTTQVMW
-2184 FDVYREIDFTDTLK
+2184 FDVYREIGFTDTLK
-2198 DASDNT
+2198 DSSDNI

-2215 TDWAFHRFSTNS
+2215 TDWIFHRFSTNS
-2227 SGHYNWSTHKRT
+2227 GGFYNWSTHKRT
-2239 YDIKMTALG
+2239 YDIKMTTLG
-2248 QIIRFNNFN
+2248 QTIRFNNFN

-2267 SPDPTSLPGA
+2267 QSDPASLPGA
-2277 IKLHLIPNSTPETN
+2277 IKLHIIPNSTPETN

-2304 LMAFIIHTPQTHYD
+2304 LMAFIIETPKMKYD
-2318 NATVTMDYGS
+2318 NATVELNYKD
-2328 ALAAWAS
+2328 ALLPSWT
-2335 SDENEIRLYYCTDW
+2335 DHNQEGDLRLYYCTDW
-2349 NFNTLVCGS
+2349 NFSKQVCTGG
-2358 EFTEF
+2358 EFQEFDLLLGPEDTEK
-2363 NSSLAPNVS
+2363 
-2372 ENTFTFTTT
+2372 NTFTFTTT
-2381 HNSAYALARW
+2381 HNSAYALAKG
-2391 CGGGLCSGGGGDDPV
+2391 CDGLCDGGGGDDPA
-2406 SPDGGGSSSGSSAG
+2406 SPGGGGSPSSGSG
-2420 TFPRTVCGNYICETG
+2420 TFPTTVCGNNICETG
-2435 ENEQNCPEDC
+2435 ENEENCPEDC
-2445 TYHVCGN
+2445 TSHICGN
-2452 GICEPTENKDNCP
+2452 GICEPTENKENCP
-2465 KDCGALDFEYQ
+2465 RDCGALDFEYQ

-2484 QLAPGENK
+2484 QIAPGENK

-2505 ISISVTGTGDIL
+2505 ISISITKTGDIL

-2529 PPYSN
+2529 SAHSN
-2534 KTVSLNIHSKKDTTP
+2534 KTVSLNIHSNQDTIS

-2573 SKTTPGDLTSL
+2573 SSSTPDDLTSL
-2584 EMTIEMITKKI
+2584 EMTVEMITKKI
-2595 TPKDT
+2595 TPYDT
-2600 LRFHVMLYN
+2600 LRFNVMLYN
-2609 LGIMKEFNVTLTY
+2609 IGRVKNFNVTLEY
-2622 NIKEAKTEN
+2622 NIKNAKTDE
-2631 IVKSTQEILILT
+2631 IVKTTQETIHLV
-2643 GNRNFRKSIDISD
+2643 GDRNLRKSIGLQDQD
-2656 INPSLHTGQYFIE
+2656 PPLHTGQYFIE
-2669 VTADYGPKRITATDT
+2669 VAAEYSSKKITATDT
-2684 FEVVQ
+2684 FDIVQ
-2689 SFWATTRGQVLLA
+2689 SFWETTAGKI
-2702 SILIILLALL
+2702 ILSIILLTLL
-2712 AWYGHKRYKLW
+2712 TVIGWYAHKRYKLW
-2723 KLSKARYVFPLNF
+2723 KKSKARYVFPLNYE
-2736 NRLPHA
+2736 RLPHE
-2742 DNSFDIGKIAE
+2742 DNAFNIGKIAE

-2778 KSVAASV
+2778 KSVAASI

-2815 NNLLRY
+2815 DNLLRY
-2821 YSSFGMRPEDA
+2821 YPKFSMRPEDA
-2832 HPFPGM
+2832 RPFPGM

-2844 PHVKIDFKKYMNPGE
+2844 PNVKIDFKKYMNPGE

-2967 KVKEKYGANYS
+2967 KVKEKYGPEYS

-2998 GKPWFIQ
+2998 GKPWFVQ

-3026 FAEKLEKIETKIE
+3026 FAEKLDKIESKIE

-3077 LSRKILDMS
+3077 LSRKILSM